1 MKGWLTS
8 FFLICRIISLWHI
21 PILANSDREQLHSPQ
36 SAPEPVLRTAP
47 HTACTRRGFPEHTH
61 ARLRL
66 SRALEKSRHWRLS
79 GEKLTRLRET
89 WFRRN
94 LAASLMSQRNE
105 KAPGIICKIGLENVQ
120 ERVVLRGDGGCWWPT
135 VMLMLARGWGKIPS
149 PSAEIML
156 MPW

>member
-1 MKGWLTS
+1 MNGGFTS
-8 FFLICRIISLWHI
+8 YLICRIISLWHI
-21 PILANSDREQLHSPQ
+21 PILANSDREQLQSPQ
-36 SAPEPVLRTAP
+36 PAPEPVLRTA
-47 HTACTRRGFPEHTH
+47 HCTQH
-61 ARLRL
+61 ARTAAFPNIRTPGCGFHA
-66 SRALEKSRHWRLS
+66 RWRNPDTGDFLVRS
-79 GEKLTRLRET
+79 WLGLRET

-105 KAPGIICKIGLENVQ
+105 KAPRIICKIGLGNVQ
-120 ERVVLRGDGGCWWPT
+120 ERVALRGDGGCWWPT